1 MSTLFCIMCGAEII
15 WELTLQPAE
24 RKLYIKYLNAQYYCI
39 LLEALL
45 EELCSLNAN
54 NCKFRDVA

>member
-1 MSTLFCIMCGAEII
+1 MCGAEII